1 MHCVNQAALTYAQRV
16 KDKGTQDDIV
26 VHMGPQSL
34 GIDPKD
40 RKTNYAAYA
49 LSILPVVIRAR
60 GRRVVRPPPLSQKQ
74 FFLFTQENIFV
85 FMSLSVKV

>member
-1 MHCVNQAALTYAQRV
+1 MHCVNQAALTFTQRV

-49 LSILPVVIRAR
+49 LSILPVVILAR
-60 GRRVVRPPPLSQKQ
+60 GRRVVRPLPFHKNNFFYSLKKI
-74 FFLFTQENIFV
+74 FLF
-85 FMSLSVKV
+85 LCR

>member
-1 MHCVNQAALTYAQRV
+1 MHCVNQAALTFAQRV

-49 LSILPVVIRAR
+49 LSILPVPILAS
-60 GRRVVRPPPLSQKQ
+60 GRRDVQPPFHINK
-74 FFLFTQENIFV
+74 
-85 FMSLSVKV
+85 K